1 MNNFYITT
9 PIYYPNAKPHIG
21 TAYTTIICDVVA
33 RYNNL
38 KGKNVRLITGID
50 EHGQKIQESAEK
62 NNVTPQQWV
71 DKMKEDFVNLW
82 DILNID
88 YSEFVRTTS
97 DKHKFTVGDIIRK
110 VYENGDIYSGE
121 YIGKYSVSEETFVT
135 ESQLVDGLYMGKSVI
150 DMKEKSFF
158 FKLSKYEDKLLKFYE
173 EHPNFIRPNN
183 RKNEV
188 ISFIKQGLQDLSI
201 SRTTF
206 NWGIPLELEKG
217 HIVYVWFDALN
228 SYLTAAGYNSEIFDI
243 YWNNSEVVHMVGKD
257 ILRFH
262 AIIWPAMLMAAG
274 IKLPDVLAV
283 HGWWTKDGQKMSK
296 SLGNVVDPIDEVN
309 KYGLDQF
316 RYFLLREATFGQDAD
331 YSNMAV
337 IQRINSDLANDLGN
351 LLNRV
356 IGMQNK
362 YFDSIVYGINELN
375 DLDNEIINLWSE
387 TLKNIDIYYS
397 EYNFSEMLK
406 CIWKFIS
413 RLNKYIDES
422 EPWTLY
428 KNNDMGRLK
437 TVLYNL
443 IDGIYKIA
451 VLISPV
457 MPDSSKKILN
467 QLALEEKE
475 LSLENIKEW
484 GMYPENNKLNKAE
497 VLFPRIELPK
507 SEFEENLIINN
518 PINIE
523 HFNEVDIRVVEIK
536 KVERVVENNSLL
548 RFIVDTGTEL
558 RQIVSAVAR
567 YYKNEQSLVGKKV
580 MAVLNLKPVEIR
592 GILSQGMLLTTAEK
606 KKVSLVEIDPLVKV
620 STSIK

>member
-1 MNNFYITT
+1 MNNLYITT

-33 RYNNL
+33 RYNKL
-38 KGKNVRLITGID
+38 KGKNVRLVTGID

-62 NNVTPQQWV
+62 NNVTPKQWV

-97 DKHKFTVGDIIRK
+97 EKHKFTVGDIIRK

-135 ESQLVDGLYMGKSVI
+135 ESQLVDGLYMGKPVI

-173 EHPNFIRPNN
+173 EHPDFIKPSN

-217 HIVYVWFDALN
+217 HVVYVWFDALN
-228 SYLTAAGYNSEIFDI
+228 SYLTAAGYNSENFDI

-262 AIIWPAMLMAAG
+262 AIIWPAMLMSAG
-274 IKLPDVLAV
+274 IKLPNVLAV
-283 HGWWTKDGQKMSK
+283 HGWWTKDGEKMSK

-375 DLDNEIINLWSE
+375 DLDNEIINLWYE
-387 TLKNIDIYYS
+387 TLKNVDEYYA

-406 CIWKFIS
+406 TIWKFIS

-428 KNNDMGRLK
+428 KNNDMDRLK

-451 VLISPV
+451 VLISPI

-467 QLALEEKE
+467 QLALDEKE
-475 LSLENIKEW
+475 LLLDDIKKW
-484 GMYPENNKLNKAE
+484 AMYPENNKLNKAD
-497 VLFPRIELPK
+497 VLFPRIEVSK
-507 SEFEENLIINN
+507 SEFEEKLIINN
-518 PINIE
+518 PINIDY
-523 HFNEVDIRVVEIK
+523 FNKVDMRVVEIK
-536 KVERVVENNSLL
+536 KVERVSSNVSLL
-548 RFIVDTGTEL
+548 RFIVDTGAEL

-567 YYKNEQSLVGKKV
+567 YYKDEQSLVGKKV
-580 MAVLNLKPVEIR
+580 MAVLNLEPVEIK

-606 KKVSLVEIDPLVKV
+606 KRVSLVEINPLVKV